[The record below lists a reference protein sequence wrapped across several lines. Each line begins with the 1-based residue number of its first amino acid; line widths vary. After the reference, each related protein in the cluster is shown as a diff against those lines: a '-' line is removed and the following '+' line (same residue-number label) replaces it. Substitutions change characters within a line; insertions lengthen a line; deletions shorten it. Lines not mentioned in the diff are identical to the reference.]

1 MVTRDISRAVTIEQL
16 KRQYNLD
23 NKQMKQA
30 IEQSKTN
37 LIKVENE
44 LNGYIDSTTKELKKI
59 QDQVDGNITTWFFSG
74 VPTLENNPA
83 VEWTEEKEKNNHL
96 GDLYYDKDTG
106 YAYRFTLEDTIYS
119 WMKLTDSDISEAL
132 ALANTA
138 KDTADSKRR
147 VFVEQPT
154 PPYDSGDFWLKNKEL
169 YICQVSKE
177 TGPFEENDFI
187 IATKY
192 TDDTY
197 AKKVEQNLTIVSGK
211 VTTIEQGIDEINT
224 TMEENKYYVD
234 ADGNKQLISS
244 DLSAVKQ
251 TTKDYEIIVGSIETK
266 VNNTVKTVSKQYK
279 IKDSTDNWSD
289 TYPIRQEGQV
299 ILAREKYIH
308 TDDSITYS
316 TEYEITGDKG
326 DKGDQG
332 IQGIQGPVGADGTS
346 TYFYVRYSANA
357 NGNPMTTTPNENTQY
372 MGVTSTTSNIA
383 PTSYTDYT
391 WSRTKGNTGE
401 KGTAGETGADGK
413 TTYLHIKYSE
423 DGITFTPA
431 NAEYELGEKPS
442 AYIGQYTDFNAIDSV
457 NFSDYTWYKF
467 TEDIDETLGE
477 IQDSIGGLD
486 IKTNNNYQELKENF
500 ENYTPKSQVAE
511 IERSVKKIQTDTY
524 TKTEINTKLIDGS
537 VKKVSTTSGTFD
549 EDGMHYKKSN
559 APTSSTINHL
569 GVDVKSTENNQTLL
583 FAGYDEELNESIVK
597 TENLTVNKYFVCGN
611 SRIENYGTGGGMFVL

>member
-44 LNGYIDSTTKELKKI
+44 LNGYIDSTTKELEKI

-83 VEWTEEKEKNNHL
+83 VEWVEEKKKNNHL

-106 YAYRFTLEDTIYS
+106 YAYRFTLEGTTYS

-147 VFVEQPT
+147 VFVVQPT
-154 PPYDSGDFWLKNKEL
+154 PPYDSGDFWLKDKEL

-177 TGPFEENDFI
+177 TGSFEENDFI

-279 IKDSTDNWSD
+279 IKDSTDSWSD

-326 DKGDQG
+326 D
-332 IQGIQGPVGADGTS
+332 QGIQGPVGADGTS

-357 NGNPMTTTPNENTQY
+357 NGNPMVTTPDGSTQY
-372 MGVTSTTSNIA
+372 MGVASTTSNIA

-401 KGTAGETGADGK
+401 KGTAGATGADGK

-569 GVDVKSTENNQTLL
+569 GVEVKSTENNQSLL
-583 FAGYDEELNESIVK
+583 FAGYDGELNESIVK

>member
-1 MVTRDISRAVTIEQL
+1 MVTRDISRATTIEQL

-44 LNGYIDSTTKELKKI
+44 LNGYIDSTTKELEKI

-83 VEWTEEKEKNNHL
+83 VEWAEEKEKNNHL

-106 YAYRFTLEDTIYS
+106 YAYRFTLEDTTYS

-154 PPYDSGDFWLKNKEL
+154 PPYDSGDFWLKDKEL

-177 TGPFEENDFI
+177 TGSFEENDFI

-197 AKKVEQNLTIVSGK
+197 AKKVEKNLTIVSGK

-224 TMEENKYYVD
+224 TVEENKYYVD

-244 DLSAVKQ
+244 DLSEIKQ
-251 TTKDYEIIVGSIETK
+251 TTKDYEILVDTVDTLDTTVE
-266 VNNTVKTVSKQYK
+266 NN
-279 IKDSTDNWSD
+279 
-289 TYPIRQEGQV
+289 RQE
-299 ILAREKYIH
+299 LLEKF
-308 TDDSITYS
+308 
-316 TEYEITGDKG
+316 
-326 DKGDQG
+326 
-332 IQGIQGPVGADGTS
+332 DG
-346 TYFYVRYSANA
+346 YV
-357 NGNPMTTTPNENTQY
+357 
-372 MGVTSTTSNIA
+372 
-383 PTSYTDYT
+383 PTSDLVQLEQKVQT
-391 WSRTKGNTGE
+391 
-401 KGTAGETGADGK
+401 
-413 TTYLHIKYSE
+413 
-423 DGITFTPA
+423 
-431 NAEYELGEKPS
+431 
-442 AYIGQYTDFNAIDSV
+442 
-457 NFSDYTWYKF
+457 
-467 TEDIDETLGE
+467 
-477 IQDSIGGLD
+477 
-486 IKTNNNYQELKENF
+486 
-500 ENYTPKSQVAE
+500 
-511 IERSVKKIQTDTY
+511 IQTDTY

-549 EDGMHYKKSN
+549 EDGMHYEKSN

-569 GVDVKSTENNQTLL
+569 GVDVKSTEDNKTLL
-583 FAGYDEELNESIVK
+583 FAGYDEEINESIVK

>member
-74 VPTLENNPA
+74 VPTLEDNPA
-83 VEWTEEKEKNNHL
+83 VEWVEDQEKNNHL

-106 YAYRFTLEDTIYS
+106 YAYRFTLEGTTYS

-147 VFVEQPT
+147 VFIVQPT
-154 PPYDSGDFWLKNKEL
+154 PPYDSGDFWLKDKEL

-177 TGPFEENDFI
+177 TGLFEENDFI

-244 DLSAVKQ
+244 DLSEIKQ
-251 TTKDYEIIVGSIETK
+251 TTKDYEILVDTVDTLDTTTE
-266 VNNTVKTVSKQYK
+266 NN
-279 IKDSTDNWSD
+279 
-289 TYPIRQEGQV
+289 RQEM
-299 ILAREKYIH
+299 LEKF
-308 TDDSITYS
+308 
-316 TEYEITGDKG
+316 
-326 DKGDQG
+326 
-332 IQGIQGPVGADGTS
+332 DG
-346 TYFYVRYSANA
+346 YV
-357 NGNPMTTTPNENTQY
+357 
-372 MGVTSTTSNIA
+372 TTSDLVQLEQKVQ
-383 PTSYTDYT
+383 T
-391 WSRTKGNTGE
+391 
-401 KGTAGETGADGK
+401 
-413 TTYLHIKYSE
+413 
-423 DGITFTPA
+423 
-431 NAEYELGEKPS
+431 
-442 AYIGQYTDFNAIDSV
+442 
-457 NFSDYTWYKF
+457 
-467 TEDIDETLGE
+467 
-477 IQDSIGGLD
+477 
-486 IKTNNNYQELKENF
+486 
-500 ENYTPKSQVAE
+500 
-511 IERSVKKIQTDTY
+511 IQTDTY

-569 GVDVKSTENNQTLL
+569 GVEVKSTENNQSLL
-583 FAGYDEELNESIVK
+583 FAGYDGELNESIVK
-597 TENLTVNKYFVCGN
+597 TENLTVNKYLVCGN

>member
-1 MVTRDISRAVTIEQL
+1 MVTRDISRAITIEQL

-44 LNGYIDSTTKELKKI
+44 LNGYIDSTTKELEKI

-74 VPTLENNPA
+74 VPTLKNNPA

-106 YAYRFTLEDTIYS
+106 YAYRFTLEDTTYS
-119 WMKLTDSDISEAL
+119 WIKLTDSDISEAL

-154 PPYDSGDFWLKNKEL
+154 PPYDSGDFWLKDKEL

-177 TGPFEENDFI
+177 TGSFEENDFI

-244 DLSAVKQ
+244 DLSEIKQ
-251 TTKDYEIIVGSIETK
+251 TTKDYEVLVDTVDTLDTTVE
-266 VNNTVKTVSKQYK
+266 NN
-279 IKDSTDNWSD
+279 
-289 TYPIRQEGQV
+289 RQE
-299 ILAREKYIH
+299 LLEKF
-308 TDDSITYS
+308 
-316 TEYEITGDKG
+316 
-326 DKGDQG
+326 
-332 IQGIQGPVGADGTS
+332 DG
-346 TYFYVRYSANA
+346 YV
-357 NGNPMTTTPNENTQY
+357 
-372 MGVTSTTSNIA
+372 
-383 PTSYTDYT
+383 PTSDLVQLEQKVQT
-391 WSRTKGNTGE
+391 
-401 KGTAGETGADGK
+401 
-413 TTYLHIKYSE
+413 
-423 DGITFTPA
+423 
-431 NAEYELGEKPS
+431 
-442 AYIGQYTDFNAIDSV
+442 
-457 NFSDYTWYKF
+457 
-467 TEDIDETLGE
+467 
-477 IQDSIGGLD
+477 
-486 IKTNNNYQELKENF
+486 
-500 ENYTPKSQVAE
+500 
-511 IERSVKKIQTDTY
+511 IQTDTY

-549 EDGMHYKKSN
+549 EDGMHYEKSN

-569 GVDVKSTENNQTLL
+569 GVDVKSTEDNKTLL
-583 FAGYDEELNESIVK
+583 FAGYDEEINESIVK